1 MRAAPV
7 HQKVKNR
14 SAVFGV
20 RTQDS
25 GSPGQGLMTARG
37 HKRVVLFL
45 ELEAAFMAA
54 FVLYRFIRS
63 VQGCVLFSVGRFSLT
78 KKKDFLKPLKNLE
91 F

>member
-1 MRAAPV
+1 MRAA
-7 HQKVKNR
+7 HICQKVKNR

-25 GSPGQGLMTARG
+25 GSPRQRLMTARG

-54 FVLYRFIRS
+54 FILYRFI
-63 VQGCVLFSVGRFSLT
+63 
-78 KKKDFLKPLKNLE
+78 
-91 F
+91 